1 MCYTH
6 HSIQV
11 VRWKV
16 LLFSGTFN
24 YQLNV
29 AHDPVEN
36 TVIFR
41 MLSSSFMSA
50 CEGTWKL
57 VSVGNDQPLNIGSSD
72 AGNSNSTGNG
82 SSSAA
87 QNGSVIQS
95 GSDQQESSTLI
106 KHTLSVRL
114 AMSIPDAVTR
124 QVAPIFQKQVH
135 TVMEDLLRE
144 IQRQEME
151 RRELVRREAL
161 LQTAV
166 PL

>member
-1 MCYTH
+1 MH
-6 HSIQV
+6 HPIQV

-41 MLSSSFMSA
+41 MLSSSFMTA

-57 VSVGNDQPLNIGSSD
+57 VAVGNDQPLDNSSSD
-72 AGNSNSTGNG
+72 AASSNSTSSG
-82 SSSAA
+82 SSTTA
-87 QNGSVIQS
+87 QTSSVLQ
-95 GSDQQESSTLI
+95 GVSDQQESSTLI

-114 AMSIPDAVTR
+114 AMRIPDAVTR

-135 TVMEDLLRE
+135 TVMEDLLKE

-151 RRELVRREAL
+151 RRESVRREAL